1 MHAKDGIWH
10 VIKLF
15 CLPTMRQIMNT
26 NTWIYHEEEVRKYVC
41 FGFFSGFVSLWGGVT
56 YRCLILTK
64 NTWKH
69 IFWKPCHP
77 HNFHEAN
84 RQCCRELTG
93 QNMLASWCLGF
104 MSVFLTHVEQVGHTS
119 VGCAGT
125 CRAEVRWWQ
134 TSVPVCSW
142 CGLRR
147 WFRQRGRTDRWGW
160 TPGRVGALGTH
171 VHTLMAK

>member
-1 MHAKDGIWH
+1 MTCNKTL
-10 VIKLF
+10 LF
-15 CLPTMRQIMNT
+15 ANNETKYEYNYMNLPWGGSEKICLF
-26 NTWIYHEEEVRKYVC
+26 WV
-41 FGFFSGFVSLWGGVT
+41 FFSGFVSLWGGVT

-171 VHTLMAK
+171 VHTSMAK